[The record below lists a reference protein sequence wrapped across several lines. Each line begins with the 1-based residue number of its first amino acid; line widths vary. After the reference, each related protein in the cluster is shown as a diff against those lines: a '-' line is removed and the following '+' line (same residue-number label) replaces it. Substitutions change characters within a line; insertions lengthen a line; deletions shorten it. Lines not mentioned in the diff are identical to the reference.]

1 MAKPRDRKPSISGRT
16 ALIPSRRQPS
26 FSPGRLLI
34 TMLQLLALMAAIVA
48 LRSQPLNWRLPWS
61 GPPATQ
67 QNGRL

>member
-1 MAKPRDRKPSISGRT
+1 MAKPRDRKPSLSGRT

-48 LRSQPLNWRLPWS
+48 LRSQTLNWHLPW
-61 GPPATQ
+61 GQPPAAQ
-67 QNGRL
+67 GNGRP